1 MFASRKIKQNERK
14 KWKKAG
20 KFAPQMQAQD
30 FEINDWFKLVP
41 MDQPIK
47 LQEANTKTTM
57 NFVFRDSGKPYER
70 F

>member
-1 MFASRKIKQNERK
+1 
-14 KWKKAG
+14 
-20 KFAPQMQAQD
+20 MQAQD